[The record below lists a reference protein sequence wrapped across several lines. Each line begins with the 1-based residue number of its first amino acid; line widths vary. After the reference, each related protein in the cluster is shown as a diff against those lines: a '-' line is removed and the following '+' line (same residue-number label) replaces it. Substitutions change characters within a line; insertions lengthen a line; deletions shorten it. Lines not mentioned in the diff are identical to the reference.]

1 MMKEGVMKGARRKLG
16 RRGEDLAAA
25 HLEEWGYVVRE
36 RNWRC
41 QAGEIDIVAEDG
53 GCLVFVE
60 VRTRRGQ
67 EYGSPEESVTPAKQ
81 ARLAEVAQTYL
92 QEHSWDGD
100 WRIDVVAVEMASGGK
115 LLRVELIKNA
125 VTDWGLL

>member
-1 MMKEGVMKGARRKLG
+1 MKGTRRKLG
-16 RRGEDLAAA
+16 QRGEELAAA
-25 HLEEWGYVVRE
+25 HLEERGYVVRE

-41 QAGEIDIVAEDG
+41 SAGEIDIVAEES

-60 VRTRRGQ
+60 VRTRRGR
-67 EYGSPEESVTPAKQ
+67 EYGTPEESVTPAKQ
-81 ARLAEVAQTYL
+81 AKLVEVAQTYL

-100 WRIDVVAVEMASGGK
+100 WRIDVVAVEMTPGGK

-125 VTDWGLL
+125 VTGEV